1 MTSVQSGLL
10 APATVEKL
18 LTREYDEE
26 RRPGLYS
33 ETGKKW
39 LEEHKGSHVAL
50 LVSQCFKREA
60 DWQVTSSVPDNEL
73 LRPAVKAKKKSITA
87 SLKNDQVSPQEK
99 PLLDSLYTLYQICAS
114 APQMQAPNKKHE
126 MDDNP
131 KEMGAIAEQQ
141 RQDALRRHWLTS
153 REPPGRLIQPAPDFV
168 VT

>member
-1 MTSVQSGLL
+1 MVDPTYLIKSFCIVAGASMTSVQSGLL

-60 DWQVTSSVPDNEL
+60 DWQVTSRCSTCTYVQDL
-73 LRPAVKAKKKSITA
+73 TAMVQITLTTSI
-87 SLKNDQVSPQEK
+87 V
-99 PLLDSLYTLYQICAS
+99 
-114 APQMQAPNKKHE
+114 
-126 MDDNP
+126 
-131 KEMGAIAEQQ
+131 IAGPFPEAQ
-141 RQDALRRHWLTS
+141 
-153 REPPGRLIQPAPDFV
+153 
-168 VT
+168 